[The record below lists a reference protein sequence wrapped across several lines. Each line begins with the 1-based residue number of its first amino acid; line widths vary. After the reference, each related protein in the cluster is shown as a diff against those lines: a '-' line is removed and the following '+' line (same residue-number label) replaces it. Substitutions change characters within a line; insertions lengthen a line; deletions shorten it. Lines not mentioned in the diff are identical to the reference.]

1 MGSVFTIAVSST
13 DSLVAREA
21 AYKAFARI
29 DEINLALSDYSEA
42 SETWQLNAATPG
54 GWVAVSPDLSKVL
67 VMSQRLHEQTFGAF
81 DPTIGQ
87 LVQLWRRARR
97 KNEVPPR
104 LQINEA
110 LLLKGFDALELDTS
124 QHPHKIRY
132 LREGVQLDFG
142 GIGKGYAADEALRVL
157 TDAGFPASF
166 VSASSSIAAGDA
178 PDDRPE
184 WTFMMEN
191 QRKEGGS
198 TSGIEQVIQCTNCFI
213 ASSGDL
219 YQYLELRGRRY
230 SHIIDPETGE
240 ALSNGSFAI
249 VLAPSAALADAYAT
263 AFCVMEMED
272 VRRFLEANTDISAMV
287 WKKNGEILEELALGA
302 YFGAGNKKP

>member
-1 MGSVFTIAVSST
+1 MGSVFTIIVSEP
-13 DSLVAREA
+13 DSLLARAA

-42 SETWQLNAATPG
+42 SETWQMNAATPE
-54 GWVAVSPDLSKVL
+54 GWVPISPDLSKAL
-67 VMSQRLHEQTFGAF
+67 TMSQRLSEQTFGTF

-104 LQINEA
+104 QQINEA

-124 QHPHKIRY
+124 QLPHKIRY
-132 LREGVQLDFG
+132 LKQGVQLDFG

-157 TDAGFPASF
+157 TEAGFPKSF
-166 VSASSSIAAGDA
+166 VSASSSIAVGDA

-191 QRKEGGS
+191 REKEDADKN
-198 TSGIEQVIQCTNCFI
+198 GIEQVIECTNCFI

-219 YQYLELRGRRY
+219 YQYLEVNGRRY

-287 WKKNGEILEELALGA
+287 WKKNGEILEELALGV
-302 YFGAGNKKP
+302 YFGASNKKP

>member
-1 MGSVFTIAVSST
+1 MGSVFTIAVSGP
-13 DSLVAREA
+13 DSLLARAA
-21 AYKAFARI
+21 AYKAFTRI

-42 SETWQLNAATPG
+42 SETWQLNAATPK
-54 GWVAVSPDLSKVL
+54 GWVAISPDLSEAL
-67 VMSQRLHEQTFGAF
+67 TMSQCLSEQTFGAF

-104 LQINEA
+104 QQINEA

-124 QHPHKIRY
+124 RQPHSIRY
-132 LREGVQLDFG
+132 LKQGVQLDFG
-142 GIGKGYAADEALRVL
+142 GIGKGYAADEALQVL
-157 TDAGFPASF
+157 TEAGFPKSF

-184 WTFMMEN
+184 WLFMMEN
-191 QRKEGGS
+191 REKEEVGDGGI
-198 TSGIEQVIQCTNCFI
+198 GQAIECTNCFI

-219 YQYLELRGRRY
+219 YQYLEVRGRRY

-249 VLAPSAALADAYAT
+249 VMAPSAALADAYAT

-272 VRRFLEANTDISAMV
+272 VRRFLEANADISAMV
-287 WKKNGEILEELALGA
+287 WKKNGQIMEELALGS
-302 YFGAGNKKP
+302 YFGAANKKP